1 MEAKKTLR
9 DHLRISIA
17 SPPPHTPP
25 DDGGV
30 DGGSSPSPAKVPFFG
45 PKRSRGK
52 ENTWVVSLFVVLS
65 VVAFFATI
73 FVNDCPSDPPGNCFF
88 ASLGRLSFQPLSEN
102 PLIGPSSST

>member
-17 SPPPHTPP
+17 SPPPPTPP
-25 DDGGV
+25 GDGGV

-45 PKRSRGK
+45 PKRRTRGF
-52 ENTWVVSLFVVLS
+52 VSLFVVLS

-73 FVNDCPSDPPGNCFF
+73 FVNDCPSDPPGDCFF